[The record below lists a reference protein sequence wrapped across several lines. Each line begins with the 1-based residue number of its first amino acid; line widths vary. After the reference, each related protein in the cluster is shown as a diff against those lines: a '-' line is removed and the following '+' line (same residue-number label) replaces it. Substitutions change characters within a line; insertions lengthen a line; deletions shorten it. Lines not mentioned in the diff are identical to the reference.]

1 MSIVWLSLVT
11 LIDGGVSHG
20 SALTGQT
27 EALKPT
33 MPDGLAHR
41 GSPLGLD
48 SAEPT
53 SLPAPRKLPQG

>member
-1 MSIVWLSLVT
+1 MLT
-11 LIDGGVSHG
+11 DGGVSLS

-41 GSPLGLD
+41 TSPLGLD

-53 SLPAPRKLPQG
+53 SLPAPRELPRG

>member
-1 MSIVWLSLVT
+1 MLT
-11 LIDGGVSHG
+11 DGGVSLS

-41 GSPLGLD
+41 ASPLGLD

-53 SLPAPRKLPQG
+53 SLPAPRELP